1 MFFVNQDYNY
11 NYLKGQK
18 KAFNTNGND
27 FIKCNTGWV
36 DESMNIILKDLLF
49 SETILLDS
57 KPVLIKNKSITYKN
71 TLKDRLINYE
81 MEFEYAYNLINNV
94 V

>member
-1 MFFVNQDYNY
+1 
-11 NYLKGQK
+11 
-18 KAFNTNGND
+18 
-27 FIKCNTGWV
+27 
-36 DESMNIILKDLLF
+36 MNILKDLLF
-49 SETILLDS
+49 SDTILLDN

-81 MEFEYAYNLINNV
+81 MEFEYAYNYINNV